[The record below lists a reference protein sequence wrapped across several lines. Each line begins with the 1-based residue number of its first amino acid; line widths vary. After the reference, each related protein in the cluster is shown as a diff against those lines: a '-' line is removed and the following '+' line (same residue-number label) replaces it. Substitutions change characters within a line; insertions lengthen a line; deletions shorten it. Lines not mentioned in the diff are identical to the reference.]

1 MPLEVSREASCGERG
16 PRVDGSGEQTPGKPL
31 QHLGNSPAASPFEDF
46 AKEALQAWINLC
58 QAGTRCYLGLTS

>member
-1 MPLEVSREASCGERG
+1 MAERE

-31 QHLGNSPAASPFEDF
+31 QHLGNSPAASPFKDF
-46 AKEALQAWINLC
+46 AKEELTGSINLC